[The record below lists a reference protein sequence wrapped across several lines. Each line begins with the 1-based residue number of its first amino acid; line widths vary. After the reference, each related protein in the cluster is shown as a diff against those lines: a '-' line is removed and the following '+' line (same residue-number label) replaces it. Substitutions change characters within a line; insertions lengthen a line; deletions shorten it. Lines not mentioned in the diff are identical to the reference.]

1 MKLGSWPRSAV
12 TLFLCAFLGSGTAL
26 AKPGVGATT
35 FCARYPTSSA
45 CVGAQPACTYCHTSP
60 PEKND
65 YGKALEAKMAPAS
78 TPRPLSDADFVTGL
92 NGALIATESADS
104 DSDGVSNLIEIQK
117 GTLPGD
123 KKSFPNDIP
132 CAGGANPAY
141 TVCKYDYKYVYRKL
155 LLDFCGTSPTYD
167 VLDAFSKSTDA
178 QKVATLDSTLDGCL
192 ASEFW
197 RGKNGQLWQLA
208 HKKIRPVG
216 TLKAG
221 EDAAAFAPL
230 ADYYADY
237 HLFAW
242 SNTDDHDARD
252 ILTADYTIA
261 RTPPPTQYM
270 KAPVSCPNLTDLEC
284 GIGITCIKTGT
295 FAKFCQPSQFVA
307 TQYRAGNLTSSWT
320 LAYNVMFTALPR
332 NAASQAYRAY
342 LGLDIAKQEGLYPIA
357 NEPKDYDGKGV
368 TQPLCTQCHATLDP
382 LSYPFR
388 NYNGLTDDP
397 VAAGNQQLQYYPQ
410 RIEKIFA
417 AEAPN
422 ISQIPETGYILG
434 QPVTNLKEWG
444 TVAANSDAFAV
455 ATVNDYWKLL
465 MGQPPL
471 PEQNA
476 EFVNLWKRLK
486 TAHNYRVT
494 KMLHELIRTEAYG
507 AP

>member
-1 MKLGSWPRSAV
+1 MKGESWPRLAV
-12 TLFLCAFLGSGTAL
+12 TLFLCAGTAL
-26 AKPGVGATT
+26 AKPGVGAST
-35 FCARYPTSSA
+35 FCTRYPTAAA
-45 CVGAQPACTYCHTSP
+45 CVGGQPACTYCHTSA
-60 PEKND
+60 PEKNA
-65 YGKALEAKMAPAS
+65 YGAALEAKMPPA
-78 TPRPLSDADFVTGL
+78 TTAPRPLSDGDFVT
-92 NGALIATESADS
+92 ALAIALGGVEAADS
-104 DSDGVSNLIEIQK
+104 DADGVGNLVEIQK
-117 GTLPGD
+117 GTFPGD

-132 CAGGANPAY
+132 CAGGTNPAY

-155 LLDFCGTSPTYD
+155 LLDFCGTSPSYD
-167 VLDAFSKSTDA
+167 VLDAFVKSTQA
-178 QKVATLDSTLDGCL
+178 QQVATLDTTLDGCL
-192 ASEFW
+192 ATEFW

-242 SNTDDHDARD
+242 ANTDDRDARD
-252 ILTADYTIA
+252 VLTADFTVA
-261 RTPPPTQYM
+261 RTPPPTTYLR
-270 KAPVSCPNLTDLEC
+270 APVSCPNLTDVEC
-284 GIGITCIKTGT
+284 GVGHTCIKTGT

-307 TQYRAGNLTSSWT
+307 AAFRSGNLTSSWT

-332 NAASQAYRAY
+332 NAAAQAYRGY

-368 TQPLCTQCHATLDP
+368 TKPLCQQCHATLDP

-397 VAAGNQQLQYYPQ
+397 ATPGQQALQYYPQ
-410 RIEKIFA
+410 RIEKIFS

-422 ISQIPETGYILG
+422 ITQIPEAGFIMG
-434 QPVTNLKEWG
+434 KPVATVKEWG
-444 TVAANSDAFAV
+444 TVAANSDAFLV

-476 EFVNLWKRLK
+476 EFVNLWQRLK

>member
-1 MKLGSWPRSAV
+1 MKRRSWPLTAV
-12 TLFLCAFLGSGTAL
+12 TLFLWAGAAL
-26 AKPGVGATT
+26 AKPGVGAVT
-35 FCARYPTSSA
+35 FCAKYPTA
-45 CVGAQPACTYCHTSP
+45 PTCVGAQPACTYCHTSP
-60 PEKND
+60 PDKND
-65 YGKALEAKMAPAS
+65 YGKALEAKMPPAS
-78 TPRPLSDADFVTGL
+78 TPRPLTDADFATAL
-92 NGALIATESADS
+92 NGALIATDAS
-104 DSDGVSNLIEIQK
+104 DSDGDGVTNAVEIQK

-123 KKSFPNDIP
+123 KRSFPNDIP
-132 CAGGANPAY
+132 CAGGTNPSY
-141 TVCKYDYKYVYRKL
+141 SVCKYDYKYVYRKL
-155 LLDFCGTSPTYD
+155 LLDFCGVSPTYD
-167 VLDAFSKSTDA
+167 VLDTFVKSADA
-178 QKVATLDSTLDGCL
+178 QKVAILDVTLDACL

-197 RGKNGQLWQLA
+197 RGKNGQLWQIA
-208 HKKIRPVG
+208 HRKIRPVG

-221 EDAAAFAPL
+221 EDQAPFAPL

-237 HLFAW
+237 HLYAW
-242 SNTDDHDARD
+242 SSTDDHDARD
-252 ILTADYTIA
+252 VLTADFTVGRSA
-261 RTPPPTQYM
+261 MPTKYFQ
-270 KAPVSCPNLTDLEC
+270 VTGCPNLTDAEC
-284 GIGITCIKTGT
+284 GVGNTCIKTGG
-295 FAKFCQPSQFVA
+295 FAKACNPSQFVQA
-307 TQYRAGNLTSSWT
+307 QYRSGNLSSSWT

-342 LGLDIAKQEGLYPIA
+342 LNLDIAKQEGLYPIA

-368 TQPLCTQCHATLDP
+368 KQALCQQCHATLDP

-397 VAAGNQQLQYYPQ
+397 AVNGPQQLQYYPQ
-410 RIEKIFA
+410 RIEKLFS

-422 ISQIPETGYILG
+422 ITQIPESGFIMG
-434 QPVTNLKEWG
+434 KPVSTLREWG
-444 TVAANSDAFAV
+444 TVAANSDEFAV

-486 TAHNYRVT
+486 STHNYRVT

>member
-1 MKLGSWPRSAV
+1 MKLGSWPLSAV
-12 TLFLCAFLGSGTAL
+12 TLFLCAGAAL

-35 FCARYPTSSA
+35 FCAKYPTAPA

-65 YGKALEAKMAPAS
+65 YGKALEAKMPPAS
-78 TPRPLSDADFVTGL
+78 VSRPLSDPDFATGL
-92 NGALIATESADS
+92 NGALIAVEAADS
-104 DSDGVSNLIEIQK
+104 DLDGVNNLVEIQK
-117 GTLPGD
+117 GTFPGD
-123 KKSFPNDIP
+123 KKSFPNDIA
-132 CAGGANPAY
+132 CAGGANPSY
-141 TVCKYDYKYVYRKL
+141 SVCKYDHKYVYRKL
-155 LLDFCGTSPTYD
+155 LLDFCGTSPTYEQ
-167 VLDAFSKSTDA
+167 LEQFAASTDA
-178 QKVATLDSTLDGCL
+178 AKVVILDTTLDGCL
-192 ASEFW
+192 AGDFW

-221 EDAAAFAPL
+221 EDPAAFAAI

-242 SNTDDHDARD
+242 ANTDDHDARD
-252 ILTADYTIA
+252 VLTADFTVA
-261 RTPPPTQYM
+261 RLGNKTYV
-270 KAPVSCPNLTDLEC
+270 KAPVSCPNLTDDEC
-284 GIGITCIKTGT
+284 GVGHTCIKSGT

-307 TQYRAGNLTSSWT
+307 TQYRSGNLTSTWT
-320 LAYNVMFTALPR
+320 LAYNVMFSALPR
-332 NAASQAYRAY
+332 NAASQAYRSY

-368 TQPLCTQCHATLDP
+368 TQPLCQQCHATLDP

-388 NYNGLTDDP
+388 NYNGLSDDP
-397 VAAGNQQLQYYPQ
+397 VAAGQQALQYYPM
-410 RIEKIFA
+410 RIEKIFS

-422 ISQIPETGYILG
+422 IGQIPESGYIMG
-434 QPVTNLKEWG
+434 QPVSSLKQWG
-444 TVAANSDAFAV
+444 QVAANSDAFVV

-476 EFVNLWKRLK
+476 EFVTLWKNLK
-486 TAHNYRVT
+486 TTHNYRVT
-494 KMLHELIRTEAYG
+494 KMLHDLIRTEAYG